1 MIHAKTMEH
10 ALMESMAL
18 VVTAK
23 KVIKAKIVNT
33 DPVLQN
39 CVNMVVLAKTKQMVI
54 IAIVLQALLV
64 QIVKS
69 KFTVSP
75 FQVI

>member
-1 MIHAKTMEH
+1 
-10 ALMESMAL
+10 MESMAL

-23 KVIKAKIVNT
+23 KVLKAKIVNT

-54 IAIVLQALLV
+54 IAIVLQAGDFELYLCLLV
-64 QIVKS
+64 LTNYQIH
-69 KFTVSP
+69 
-75 FQVI
+75 